1 MQNQTSM
8 IPGPAGERSVSLR
21 NIYACPPTLTCMGDK
36 HFTLFEL
43 HFDGDPQFGPAE
55 MSIPGEAQEGTG
67 DESIDVEGVEDFED
81 LDVGSGSAGGLVIG
95 LLFLIVLAVVVK
107 KVLGGD
113 EESEAIDVE

>member
-1 MQNQTSM
+1 
-8 IPGPAGERSVSLR
+8 
-21 NIYACPPTLTCMGDK
+21 MGDK

-43 HFDGDPQFGPAE
+43 HFDGDLQFGPTE
-55 MSIPGEAQEGTG
+55 MGVPGEEAEAGEDG
-67 DESIDVEGVEDFED
+67 ESIDIEGPEDLED
-81 LDVGSGSAGGLVIG
+81 LDVEGGGAGGLVIG

>member
-1 MQNQTSM
+1 
-8 IPGPAGERSVSLR
+8 
-21 NIYACPPTLTCMGDK
+21 MGDK

-43 HFDGDPQFGPAE
+43 HFDGDLQFGPTE
-55 MSIPGEAQEGTG
+55 MGVPGEAEEEGEDG
-67 DESIDVEGVEDFED
+67 ESIDIEGPED
-81 LDVGSGSAGGLVIG
+81 LDVEGGGAGGLVIG

>member
-1 MQNQTSM
+1 
-8 IPGPAGERSVSLR
+8 
-21 NIYACPPTLTCMGDK
+21 MGDK

-43 HFDGDPQFGPAE
+43 HFDGDLQFGPTE
-55 MSIPGEAQEGTG
+55 MGVPGEAEEEGEDG
-67 DESIDVEGVEDFED
+67 ESIDIEGPEDLED
-81 LDVGSGSAGGLVIG
+81 LDVEGGGAGGLVIG